1 MADGSFGF
9 EMHIDTDQA
18 LREAKTLSN
27 QIKNAMDRIDMTKID
42 KGTLQLIHSI
52 QRMLAELDKT
62 VKATE
67 ALGNSKLPTQ
77 EFTKLEASARV
88 LAKEVETATTKVNGL
103 RNSGFENTDTF
114 KKAEESLAR
123 LLEKQSAVAEQMRT
137 MRDAGADYTSGK
149 DSQAYKDSAQTIN
162 TMTSNVRTLCEQMAQ
177 LSQAQQQ
184 ESADAERM
192 AEGMSHVGDVMEV
205 NSRSIGSYASAIRN
219 RLTPIIQRLGNLLRR
234 LWTGF
239 RNLTDHMR
247 RATQH
252 NNHFGRSMG
261 SSLRNILRYTL
272 GVSSLLALINKTRKY
287 IGEAFKVMAQE
298 IPEVNSAISMLGTS
312 FKEFKAAFGTML
324 QPLLQSLAPIL
335 NDIIQ
340 KVVSLMNAVA
350 RFFATLTGQN
360 YIYQATVDNY
370 DYAESVKE
378 AEGALAS
385 FDKLNVVQK
394 DKDNSLALSKK
405 NVHYEKVEFEP
416 EDNWYTRLAEKI
428 KEGWLKGDLE
438 GVGKTIA
445 DKLAELLDSVSW
457 DDIKAKSTKFVTTLT
472 TGINGLIMPDEVTGE
487 SPLAKSIG
495 SFIGNAIDYVLTNF
509 STFVKTLH
517 WDDLGNFIA
526 TAIENLK
533 GTLRSNDSWKKAG
546 EAFGDLF
553 QGLVDIGFEL
563 FINKNIFEGLGTDIA
578 TLIDEFIKKGWEK
591 NELTGNTYFY
601 DLGNI
606 IATALIN
613 LLHEIETL
621 IDKEG
626 PKLVEA
632 VNEIAQGAGSN
643 LGELFLSLGRVI
655 LKGILLGIKLAISA
669 GLGLLGISIDDELAT
684 FIAEAVGI
692 GLLVSQIGGLKTAI
706 LGKGGSG
713 GLLSAFKKKDDAL
726 DRQSRKT
733 AVESAL
739 AGVLAGVLGALGIQA
754 LSGAEGVETLTD
766 GEVAGIPVARQL
778 ASTIGDGASALGD
791 LATNF
796 GGAVGKMG
804 EFEDKS
810 KETKTA
816 VETNINQMDV
826 KMPDVDTA
834 ALDNFQTY
842 AHNIVT
848 NIAQEFAD
856 LATYIGGLDYTPEV
870 NPPKTEN
877 PPKTSNPPYGM
888 DLYTNP
894 EYNKTYS
901 TGTNT
906 PKVISHTPSSSEQVN
921 MGVEGTKKWIESGG
935 QNAEILRNTILGYI
949 VDDDKIAFLSAFYKN
964 AEVYGFKEGD
974 DLTELFKSR
983 ETFNTVLT
991 NANNFAKLAIE
1002 KRKEDNA
1009 SFGKYLEET
1018 LGLHK
1023 DPTTSLTTG
1032 LDNLLRW
1039 LPLIGSAAGG
1049 FPIPYLATGAVIP
1062 PNKPFLG
1069 VLGDQKSGT
1078 NVETPLSTIEQAVAN
1093 VLSRMQIKNVF
1104 DVQGDPNRLFKVV
1117 QKQARIEYNQTQ
1129 QSVFP

>member
-1 MADGSFGF
+1 MADGLG
-9 EMHIDTDQA
+9 IGIPVDLDTDKAIRQA
-18 LREAKTLSN
+18 KDLGAKVKGALESV
-27 QIKNAMDRIDMTKID
+27 DMTKID
-42 KGTLQLIHSI
+42 KGTLNLIHSI
-52 QRMLAELDKT
+52 ERMLLELDKV
-62 VKATE
+62 VKKTE
-67 ALGNSKLPTQ
+67 ELGRAKLPTQ
-77 EFTKLEASARV
+77 EYSKLETESKV
-88 LAKEVETATTKVNGL
+88 LAKNIEVATRKVEGL
-103 RNSGFENTDTF
+103 RSSGLTGTSVFQKSEQ
-114 KKAEESLAR
+114 ELAR
-123 LLEKQSAVAEQMRT
+123 LLERQSAVAEQMRK
-137 MRDAGADYTSGK
+137 MRDAGADFTSGR
-149 DSQAYKDSAQTIN
+149 DTQAYKDSAQTIN
-162 TMTSNVRTLCEQMAQ
+162 TMNQSITTLCQNIAQ

-184 ESADAERM
+184 EAAESERM
-192 AEGMSHVGDVMEV
+192 AEGMSHVGDTMEV
-205 NSRSIGSYASAIRN
+205 NSRSIGSYASSIRN
-219 RLTPIIQRLGNLLRR
+219 RLTPVIQRLGGLLRG
-234 LWTGF
+234 LWGAF
-239 RNLTDHMR
+239 RNLASHLR
-247 RATQH
+247 NATQH

-261 SSLRNILRYTL
+261 SSLKNILRYTL
-272 GVSSLLALINKTRKY
+272 GVSSLLTLINRTRKY

-335 NDIIQ
+335 NSIIQ

-360 YIYQATVDNY
+360 YIYEATVDNY

-394 DKDNSLALSKK
+394 DKDNSLALSKN

-428 KEGWLKGDLE
+428 KEGWLKGNLE
-438 GVGKTIA
+438 DVGSTIA
-445 DKLAELLDSVSW
+445 EKLAGLLDSVSW
-457 DDIKAKSTKFVTTLT
+457 EDIKAKSTKFITTLT
-472 TGINGLIMPDEVTGE
+472 SGINGLIMPDEVTGE

-526 TAIENLK
+526 TAIDNLK

-563 FINKNIFEGLGTDIA
+563 FINKNIFEGIGTDIA
-578 TLIDEFIKKGWEK
+578 TMIDEFIKKGWEK

-778 ASTIGDGASALGD
+778 ASTISDGAGALGD

-810 KETKTA
+810 KDTKTA
-816 VETNINQMDV
+816 VETNINQIDV
-826 KMPDVDTA
+826 KMPDVDTT

-842 AHNIVT
+842 AHTIVT
-848 NIAQEFAD
+848 NIAQEFKD
-856 LATYIGGLDYTPEV
+856 LADYIAGLDYEPNPEV
-870 NPPKTEN
+870 DTNPN
-877 PPKTSNPPYGM
+877 PNPNPNPPYGM

-894 EYNKTYS
+894 EYKNYGATA
-901 TGTNT
+901 TT
-906 PKVISHTPSSSEQVN
+906 PKAYASTPTSSEQAKISL
-921 MGVEGTKKWIESGG
+921 EGTAKWIESGG

-991 NANNFAKLAIE
+991 NANNFARLAIE
-1002 KRKEDNA
+1002 KRKEDNS

-1032 LDNLLRW
+1032 LDNLLKW
-1039 LPLIGSAAGG
+1039 LPLMGSAAGG
-1049 FPIPYLATGAVIP
+1049 FPIPYLAMGAVIP

-1093 VLSRMQIKNVF
+1093 VLSKIQIKNVF
-1104 DVQGDPNRLFKVV
+1104 DVQGDPYRLFKVM
-1117 QKQARIEYNQTQ
+1117 QKQSQIEYNQVHYRT
-1129 QSVFP
+1129 